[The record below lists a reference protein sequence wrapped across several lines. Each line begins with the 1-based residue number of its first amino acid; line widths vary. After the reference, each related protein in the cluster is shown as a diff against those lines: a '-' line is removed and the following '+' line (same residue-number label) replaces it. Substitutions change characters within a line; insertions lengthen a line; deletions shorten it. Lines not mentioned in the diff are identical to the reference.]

1 MVAKLGFVG
10 QADERSSEDV
20 RVKAGTCST
29 PFSTAETS
37 RIRTR
42 GNFPGDSSQPGGR
55 CIGKLWF
62 KEGHQVY
69 RLCIPCKP
77 KSWKIHGRVSTIGFS
92 KTCRYIT
99 GKYCR
104 YPGFGAISLIFAS
117 TWLLKT
123 QPGHFHHAGLLNV
136 RCSAICH
143 LLLAQNMLNPLN
155 S

>member
-1 MVAKLGFVG
+1 MSYFI
-10 QADERSSEDV
+10 
-20 RVKAGTCST
+20 T
-29 PFSTAETS
+29 
-37 RIRTR
+37 I
-42 GNFPGDSSQPGGR
+42 
-55 CIGKLWF
+55 
-62 KEGHQVY
+62 Y
-69 RLCIPCKP
+69 IPCKP

-143 LLLAQNMLNPLN
+143 LLLAQNMLKPFKFLIAAQILVQNQQVVVLVGMANLPFDASGLGAEWEN
-155 S
+155 VDSIRTRLREGKSLVDRGEC